1 MAEGWRALVP
11 PSPRHSGVHRRQQLT
26 SRELQKIRAEVE
38 DSALNDYCEKRRSR
52 HDPQQRKA
60 GLEEDPIVRTVIIV
74 AITVLSAAPALAQ
87 NLLVNPG
94 FDDADQ
100 LDGWT
105 CTSDHGVA
113 SWSTED
119 RGGSAI
125 SGSMMHDVTATSN
138 NRWLGCRQCVPVSAG
153 SSYLVSGWY
162 YWPNDPDVTQDG
174 TPRFSVY
181 FYSDATCT
189 TGLASGAT
197 SNDFPIYDTWLAF
210 TTSEMTA
217 PAGAVAA
224 DIIFLTWQDLA
235 NDPVRA
241 RFDDLAFIPTLPIFS
256 DGFESGDTTFWSNT
270 VP

>member
-1 MAEGWRALVP
+1 M
-11 PSPRHSGVHRRQQLT
+11 
-26 SRELQKIRAEVE
+26 
-38 DSALNDYCEKRRSR
+38 
-52 HDPQQRKA
+52 
-60 GLEEDPIVRTVIIV
+60 VRTVIIV

-162 YWPNDPDVTQDG
+162 YWPNTQNG
-174 TPRFSVY
+174 TPRFSVD

-189 TGLASGAT
+189 TGLVSGAI
-197 SNDFPIYDTWLAF
+197 SNDFPIDDTWLAF
-210 TTSEMTA
+210 TTSGMTA

-224 DIIFLTWQDLA
+224 DILFLTWQDLA
-235 NDPVRA
+235 NEPVRA
-241 RFDDLAFIPTLPIFS
+241 RFDDLAFIPTLLIFS
-256 DGFESGDTTFWSNT
+256 DGFESGGPDEWSDFT
-270 VP
+270 P